1 MHFFLNL
8 ELNRANNMRLLFGQI
23 PITMSNDYLLIQTE
37 EDLLQEKLKIKKVSD
52 ELDQTFDDMLS
63 LSV

>member
-1 MHFFLNL
+1 MHFFINL
-8 ELNRANNMRLLFGQI
+8 ELNRANMRLLFGQI

>member
-1 MHFFLNL
+1 
-8 ELNRANNMRLLFGQI
+8 MRLLFGQI

>member
-8 ELNRANNMRLLFGQI
+8 ELNRANMGLLFGQI

>member
-1 MHFFLNL
+1 MLAYNYHNGLYFW
-8 ELNRANNMRLLFGQI
+8 RRLYFWRPLYSVFHR
-23 PITMSNDYLLIQTE
+23 LWFQTE